1 MATITFF
8 KIPIIIEDENETS
21 HHLFDILLPSVLNE
35 SIILEIIQFI
45 IRFRCGISGISGN
58 MKNIDNFLALFFN
71 AQPYI
76 CFNYIYLTVY
86 SENDRYISDKSNI
99 RIGHMLFDISSTKDQ
114 SFVTQLCM
122 GLMKYYIA

>member
-71 AQPYI
+71 AQHYI
-76 CFNYIYLTVY
+76 CFNYIYL
-86 SENDRYISDKSNI
+86 SMR
-99 RIGHMLFDISSTKDQ
+99 
-114 SFVTQLCM
+114 
-122 GLMKYYIA
+122 